1 MYHIFCQGTHFSV
14 DPTQNGMALLQSNN
28 DSIISG
34 NIETVIDP
42 FVAELQK
49 IHEMEDKPFNDIVDH
64 TNDIE

>member
-1 MYHIFCQGTHFSV
+1 
-14 DPTQNGMALLQSNN
+14 MALLQFNN

-49 IHEMEDKPFNDIVDH
+49 IHEMEDKPFDDIVDH